1 MNMTKDIGTV
11 FNFAIFDWR
20 TIIYALSIGPLLF
33 QTNNCRVILAT
44 LRLPMSQRINGKV
57 KNNDCDENQTSPHEA
72 LGEDLWRCGRGYC
85 TIPSASAVG
94 SKVLSCRLAGE
105 KWRR

>member
-1 MNMTKDIGTV
+1 MTKDIGTV

-44 LRLPMSQRINGKV
+44 LRLPMSQRINGK
-57 KNNDCDENQTSPHEA
+57 
-72 LGEDLWRCGRGYC
+72 
-85 TIPSASAVG
+85 
-94 SKVLSCRLAGE
+94 
-105 KWRR
+105 